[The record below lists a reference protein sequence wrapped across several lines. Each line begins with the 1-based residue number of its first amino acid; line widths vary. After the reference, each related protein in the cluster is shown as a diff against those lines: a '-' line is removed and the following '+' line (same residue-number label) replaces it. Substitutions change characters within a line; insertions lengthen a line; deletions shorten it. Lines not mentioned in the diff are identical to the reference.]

1 MDDRKFDNRGF
12 IELEEYKDFV
22 DNSNNNENNQED
34 LGDDLKKNSG
44 NKLKYVL
51 YGIIAFLSSLIV
63 FLMFYVIKNDILD
76 KDQVNFD
83 KTESKVLD
91 TPDIKYE
98 TKPEDERQISA
109 ESVYSLVAPSVV
121 GVVVYDSDADII
133 SDPIAQGSG
142 IIIDPKGYI
151 VTNAHVIDNTKEHSV
166 KIVLNTEEEFSGA
179 VIGYDTRTDI
189 AVIKCEKT
197 DLQCVT
203 LGDSEQVKVGESVL
217 ALGNPF
223 GLDFASSLTRG
234 IVSAVGRSADGSPKS
249 LVKYIQTDAAINPGN
264 SGGAL
269 INMYGQVIGM
279 NTLKIG
285 ATGVEGMGF
294 AIPSNTL
301 KEIVSDIIKFGYV
314 SGRVKLGIS
323 AKMISNY
330 QAQLYNVP
338 IGLVI
343 AEINEDSNLRNA
355 GIQTGDIITKINDV
369 NITSFD
375 VFYGELYDHKPGDT
389 VKLSIYRTNS
399 RRRTYSNHSDS
410 FDVEVTLAEDRGEA
424 QNQKNNKDDKSSYNN
439 LIPDVNKKRS
449 RRRRTH

>member
-1 MDDRKFDNRGF
+1 MDDKKFDNQEF
-12 IELEEYKDFV
+12 IELEGYKDFV
-22 DNSNNNENNQED
+22 DNSNNNENNQEN
-34 LGDDLKKNSG
+34 LGDDLKKNSA
-44 NKLKYVL
+44 NRLKYTL
-51 YGIIAFLSSLIV
+51 YGVIAFLSCLIV
-63 FLMFYVIKNDILD
+63 FLTVYVVKNDILD
-76 KDQVNFD
+76 KNQVNLN

-91 TPDIKYE
+91 TPEIKYE

-109 ESVYSLVAPSVV
+109 ESIYNLVAPSVV

-151 VTNAHVIDNTKEHSV
+151 ATNAHVIDNTKEHSV
-166 KIVLNTEEEFSGA
+166 KIVLNTEEEFSGT
-179 VIGYDTRTDI
+179 VVGYDTRTDI
-189 AVIKCEKT
+189 AVIKCDKV
-197 DLQCVT
+197 DLPCAT

-269 INMYGQVIGM
+269 INMYGQVVGM

-301 KEIVSDIIKFGYV
+301 KEIVSDIITLGYV

-343 AEINEDSNLRNA
+343 AEISQDSNLRSA
-355 GIQTGDIITKINDV
+355 GVQTGDIITKINDV

-389 VKLSIYRTNS
+389 VKLSIYRTSS
-399 RRRTYSNHSDS
+399 RRRSYNNHSNS
-410 FDVEVTLAEDRGEA
+410 FDVDITLAEDRGET
-424 QNQKNNKDDKSSYNN
+424 QDQKNNYNN
-439 LIPDVNKKRS
+439 LTPEVNKKR
-449 RRRRTH
+449 RRIH